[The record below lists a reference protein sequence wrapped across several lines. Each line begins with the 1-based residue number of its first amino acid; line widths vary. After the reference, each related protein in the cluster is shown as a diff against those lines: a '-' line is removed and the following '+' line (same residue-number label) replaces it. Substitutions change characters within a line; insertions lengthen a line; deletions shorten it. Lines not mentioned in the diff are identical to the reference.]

1 LVYSGEV
8 ESVVIPGTEGEFTV
22 LKDHAPLIS
31 AIRPGVIV
39 VEKTAAAKLRLY
51 VRGGFAE
58 VAPSGLT
65 ILADQALPLEEVD
78 AAKLDASKYLV
89 FGGVSGA
96 SICFEGFCNAISIAS
111 FALSGLLAGVGRLI
125 MRLQGGPSARSF
137 VSCCR

>member
-1 LVYSGEV
+1 MASFQFELVAPEKLVYSGEV

-78 AAKLDASKYLV
+78 AAKLDAEIES
-89 FGGVSGA
+89 FEDEAAGA
-96 SICFEGFCNAISIAS
+96 ATDEARRVAVEKRDQLRELKA
-111 FALSGLLAGVGRLI
+111 ALR
-125 MRLQGGPSARSF
+125 R
-137 VSCCR
+137 